1 MLEKLDDVMKTLA
14 QIERWEAEFLDLAGK
29 LPVSTWDTEQ
39 MNLII
44 RHLKNKAKREARK
57 SLAQKLGSG
66 GQ

>member
-39 MNLII
+39 VNSTI

-57 SLAQKLGSG
+57 SLASKLDTAR
-66 GQ
+66 Q